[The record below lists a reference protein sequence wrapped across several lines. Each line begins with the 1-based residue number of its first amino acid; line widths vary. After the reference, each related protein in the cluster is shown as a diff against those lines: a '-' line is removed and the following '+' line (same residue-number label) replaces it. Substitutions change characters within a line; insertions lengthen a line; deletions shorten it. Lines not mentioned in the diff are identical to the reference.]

1 MLITHSTS
9 QVSIIMLEN
18 QNLGYLLTFF
28 LSFNFFFS
36 ILSEDISLKRSFRSY
51 ISVVISEK
59 GSELCWKQ

>member
-28 LSFNFFFS
+28 LSFNFFFQFLVK
-36 ILSEDISLKRSFRSY
+36 IFPLKGVLEVTF
-51 ISVVISEK
+51 
-59 GSELCWKQ
+59 Q